1 MLSSAFNAL
10 FALAFVIALLVL
22 FAWLIKRSGLLPG
35 EPAGLKKDQKTL
47 KIKETK
53 ALDARNRLIV
63 ANWNGKDYLLAAG
76 ANGVNAI
83 DHMHAAQE
91 TVPNKPT
98 ETSPAH
104 AAQVGEHAND

>member
-10 FALAFVIALLVL
+10 FALAFVLALLVL

-35 EPAGLKKDQKTL
+35 EPAGIGKGQKSL

-76 ANGVNAI
+76 TNGVRSI
-83 DHMHAAQE
+83 DHSEEAAG
-91 TVPNKPT
+91 THPT
-98 ETSPAH
+98 P
-104 AAQVGEHAND
+104 QVGEQAND

>member
-10 FALAFVIALLVL
+10 FALAFVLALLLL

-35 EPAGLKKDQKTL
+35 EPAGLKKSEKSL

-63 ANWNGKDYLLAAG
+63 ANWHGKDYLLAAG
-76 ANGVNAI
+76 ANGVNTI
-83 DHMHAAQE
+83 DQMAAA
-91 TVPNKPT
+91 PNEALEP
-98 ETSPAH
+98 SPAPKI
-104 AAQVGEHAND
+104 GEHAND